1 MADKKNRRVI
11 KYRRRRHINVGVI
24 VFAAILIY
32 ISVYMIVYFSRDKVT
47 IYEVVMGKNASIT
60 NKTYTGLILRGEQV
74 VNTDKSGY
82 LNYFVGEGERVSLS
96 STVYT
101 VDESG
106 MINNILSEAS
116 ESGTVVYTS
125 ENELEL
131 RNLISKYTLSQNNID
146 FYNIYDFK
154 QDIDSKILECIN
166 LNNIRQ
172 LLEASGSSGMEFQVN
187 TAAATGI
194 VAYYT
199 DGYESKTEATLTK
212 SDFETDNY
220 KKTSHMS
227 GDLIE
232 AGAAVYKIV
241 NSEDWSIYIEMS
253 DKDADKYKDDTRM
266 KIKVLSDG
274 REITG
279 DFSIVSIDGQ
289 SYGKIQLNRYMSTYV
304 KDRFLE
310 LQIVEEQ
317 IEGLKIP
324 KTSVVEKEFYT
335 IPVEYMGRGG
345 DSSDMGFFK
354 KTYDENQNESIV
366 FVTPTIYKA
375 TDEFYYIDT
384 SDESV
389 LKEGDFVVMADSSD
403 SYRIGA
409 SEALKGV
416 YNVNNGYCVFRNIS
430 ILTETG
436 EYYLVDTETSYGLK
450 VYDHIVIDGSMV
462 KENQVVFS
470 VN

>member
-1 MADKKNRRVI
+1 
-11 KYRRRRHINVGVI
+11 
-24 VFAAILIY
+24 
-32 ISVYMIVYFSRDKVT
+32 
-47 IYEVVMGKNASIT
+47 
-60 NKTYTGLILRGEQV
+60 
-74 VNTDKSGY
+74 
-82 LNYFVGEGERVSLS
+82 
-96 STVYT
+96 
-101 VDESG
+101 
-106 MINNILSEAS
+106 
-116 ESGTVVYTS
+116 
-125 ENELEL
+125 
-131 RNLISKYTLSQNNID
+131 
-146 FYNIYDFK
+146 
-154 QDIDSKILECIN
+154 
-166 LNNIRQ
+166 
-172 LLEASGSSGMEFQVN
+172 
-187 TAAATGI
+187 
-194 VAYYT
+194 
-199 DGYESKTEATLTK
+199 
-212 SDFETDNY
+212 
-220 KKTSHMS
+220 
-227 GDLIE
+227 
-232 AGAAVYKIV
+232 
-241 NSEDWSIYIEMS
+241 
-253 DKDADKYKDDTRM
+253 DADKYKDDTRM

-409 SEALKGV
+409 REALKGV